1 MVSYDYDDL
10 LESFMNNSSKA
21 YEPYFNNNQE
31 EESDNMSLKTVGTT
45 VRRKIAVFFEVLAA
59 IAAVFTIIG
68 FIINYNIDFALT
80 TKTEGNYTEYI
91 FSKSGMDIKNAN
103 ATLYYVA
110 EFPVNESKDSIDYL
124 YESVTSN
131 YDSSNCTFRYEFPV
145 NHNETIFCEA
155 LSYMYYDTAN
165 PYNIPKIS
173 TYIKV
178 EYEISLIPNIPLSK
192 WYRVSYEKDTRYLY
206 PHNRKTIKRIVDS
219 YDENQYLNLLDF
231 YNKNKGDL
239 GYASSNNEEI
249 TFVTNEKS
257 IDDMIEWINANR
269 VKPLTKI
276 EEDEL
281 TEMYKYHANLQ
292 EYENDKND

>member
-1 MVSYDYDDL
+1 
-10 LESFMNNSSKA
+10 MNNASKA
-21 YEPYFNNNQE
+21 YEPYFSNNQE
-31 EESDNMSLKTVGTT
+31 EKGDNDMP
-45 VRRKIAVFFEVLAA
+45 VRTNGGQKKITIFFEVLAA
-59 IAAVFTIIG
+59 IAAIATIIG
-68 FIINYNIDFALT
+68 FVINYTIDFALT
-80 TKTEGNYTEYI
+80 TKTEGNYTEYV
-91 FSKSGMDIKNAN
+91 FNKSGMDIKNAN
-103 ATLYYVA
+103 STLYYIV
-110 EFPVNESKDSIDYL
+110 EFPINDSEDSVDYL
-124 YESVTSN
+124 YKSLTSI
-131 YDSSNCTFRYEFPV
+131 YDSSNCTFRYELPV
-145 NHNETIFCEA
+145 DYSETVFCEA

-281 TEMYKYHANLQ
+281 TEIYKYHANLQ